1 MGARSTK
8 QGRVAARIPHTQRTA
23 GRLTPDARRITCP
36 RKANTTAYPGLLSPA
51 ATLGIRTL
59 GVPVDTSGID
69 PDALEETLANWDEAE
84 RGGARP
90 KFLLMVPTCSNPGGM
105 TVPEQRKREIYA
117 VCRRWDVM
125 IIEDDPCTYYT
136 YTTSRVVCTKS
147 APCEGGCWNEKG
159 KSRAGQAGKAASRA
173 PGQATAPLG
182 PGRAC

>member
-1 MGARSTK
+1 M
-8 QGRVAARIPHTQRTA
+8 
-23 GRLTPDARRITCP
+23 TPDARHITYLS
-36 RKANTTAYPGLLSPA
+36 RANTTAYPGLLSPA

-69 PDALEETLANWDEAE
+69 PDALEETLANWDETE

-125 IIEDDPCTYYT
+125 IIEDDPCTFTPISWFARVACIRRLLMGYVGVWKVIGKNGAGEAEKAS
-136 YTTSRVVCTKS
+136 SRAFKQVS
-147 APCEGGCWNEKG
+147 APPCPGHVRD
-159 KSRAGQAGKAASRA
+159 RALFG
-173 PGQATAPLG
+173 
-182 PGRAC
+182 